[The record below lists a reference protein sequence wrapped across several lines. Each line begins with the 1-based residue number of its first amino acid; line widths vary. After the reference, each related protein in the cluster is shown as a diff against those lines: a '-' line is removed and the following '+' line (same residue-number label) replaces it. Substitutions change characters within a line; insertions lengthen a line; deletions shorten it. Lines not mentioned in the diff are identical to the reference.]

1 MLIAW
6 LVLAGVLIA
15 LAVTTVRDTGLDYD
29 EAVYGHLAKDFLT
42 GRQCAQH
49 MPGSESVAWGGRPF
63 PVFVQGYLGAVK
75 CWLLI
80 PSFAVFGTSVAVMRW
95 TMLAAGL
102 VGLLFLMLWTRRTL
116 GGPAAVLTGF
126 LVGLDPALFF
136 PTVCEWGAF
145 VPSFV
150 CRCAGLFFLIVWWRD
165 RRVRWMCLGG
175 AALGL
180 GFFNKIDFIVVML
193 ALAVAA
199 LATRPREIFHSL
211 RSHRWHW
218 TAGAIAFV
226 VTGSLMIVN
235 LARWFRAVLAV
246 QSGPRT
252 DELTTKL
259 NVAQSVL
266 DGSYFYRLMET
277 GGLFHRMFET
287 AAPVWSPFGLGF
299 GVAVVVLIVGVAAD
313 ERKHTRGWP
322 MFLLVG
328 LLVVTAGVAVLP
340 DAVRVHHALLIYPFP
355 QLIIAMVAVRA
366 WSFGTDKTRLR
377 PVSRSLAVLTV
388 FAVLAGHI
396 TALWRTQ
403 RFIATTGGRGEWS
416 TALTEFAAEMR
427 TREDAML
434 VSFDWGF
441 HEQLSFLTESPQR
454 FEPTWNLQEG
464 KPVALLPDPRCYY
477 LIHPPEFSLFPYG
490 EEYLQ
495 AARAADPNL
504 VVESRTNREGRVV
517 FQFFR
522 FARQP

>member
-1 MLIAW
+1 MC
-6 LVLAGVLIA
+6 LAG
-15 LAVTTVRDTGLDYD
+15 
-29 EAVYGHLAKDFLT
+29 
-42 GRQCAQH
+42 
-49 MPGSESVAWGGRPF
+49 
-63 PVFVQGYLGAVK
+63 
-75 CWLLI
+75 
-80 PSFAVFGTSVAVMRW
+80 AVM
-95 TMLAAGL
+95 
-102 VGLLFLMLWTRRTL
+102 
-116 GGPAAVLTGF
+116 
-126 LVGLDPALFF
+126 
-136 PTVCEWGAF
+136 
-145 VPSFV
+145 
-150 CRCAGLFFLIVWWRD
+150 
-165 RRVRWMCLGG
+165 
-175 AALGL
+175 GL

-199 LATRPREIFHSL
+199 LATRPREIFDSL
-211 RSHRWHW
+211 RSHRWQW
-218 TAGAIAFV
+218 TAGATAFA

-252 DELTTKL
+252 DELATKL
-259 NVAQSVL
+259 SVAQSVL

-287 AAPVWSPFGLGF
+287 AVPVWSPFGLGF
-299 GVAVVVLIVGVAAD
+299 GVAVAVLIVGVVAD
-313 ERKHTRGWP
+313 KRKHARGWP

-328 LLVVTAGVAVLP
+328 LLVTTAGVALLP

-355 QLIIAMVAVRA
+355 QLIIAAAAVRV
-366 WSFGTDKTRLR
+366 WSFGTDKTMLR
-377 PVSRSLAVLTV
+377 SVSRILAALTV
-388 FAVLAGHI
+388 FAVIAGHI
-396 TALWRTQ
+396 AVLWRTQ

-416 TALTEFAAEMR
+416 TALTEFAAEMS
-427 TREDAML
+427 TREDVML

-464 KPVALLPDPRCYY
+464 KPVSLLPDPRCYY